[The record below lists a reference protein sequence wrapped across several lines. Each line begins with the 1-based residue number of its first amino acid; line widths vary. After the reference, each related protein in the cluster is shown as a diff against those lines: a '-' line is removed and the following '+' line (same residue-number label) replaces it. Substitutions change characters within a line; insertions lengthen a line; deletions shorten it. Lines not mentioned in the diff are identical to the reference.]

1 MNTHYDILG
10 IQETSTPDEIK
21 SAWREIAFAL
31 HPDRNQGKESPEFVK
46 ASVAWE
52 TLSDPEKRR
61 AYDMQRSHPDMF
73 EGLGNGDHPFTAD
86 VFNVLFEEAARMRG
100 FFSEE
105 GLKGSTTNR
114 PVVRPHP
121 ILKKVSCPLV
131 DAFLRPELPITI
143 ERWSLVN
150 GKQVDNSTIIFV
162 KVPIVDSDGRG
173 VVVLKGEGH
182 SLSRNIRGDIKIAFQ
197 VFLGKGVK
205 LLEGGTV
212 EYASDLTMRESLT
225 GFSLDFEHPAGKVYS
240 ISSKESIVP
249 HGHRHIIPGAG
260 LETEGGVQGDFV
272 LVFNVVFPT
281 MLNSSAREVIRGAL
295 A

>member
-100 FFSEE
+100 FFSED

-131 DAFLRPELPITI
+131 D
-143 ERWSLVN
+143 
-150 GKQVDNSTIIFV
+150 
-162 KVPIVDSDGRG
+162 
-173 VVVLKGEGH
+173 
-182 SLSRNIRGDIKIAFQ
+182 
-197 VFLGKGVK
+197 VFLSSLNQCILWPCMEPIQSCAIDQVR
-205 LLEGGTV
+205 LGTHTYT
-212 EYASDLTMRESLT
+212 EF
-225 GFSLDFEHPAGKVYS
+225 FS
-240 ISSKESIVP
+240 
-249 HGHRHIIPGAG
+249 
-260 LETEGGVQGDFV
+260 
-272 LVFNVVFPT
+272 
-281 MLNSSAREVIRGAL
+281 
-295 A
+295 